1 MTSLTQH
8 QSSKF
13 VKLIAIG
20 DSKTRKTTS
29 LGSLVKLGYKL
40 RILDFD
46 NLLHPLRS
54 FIESECP
61 DLMSNVEY
69 RTLRDKRSGGAA
81 GPIITPKS
89 YIEAIKMLDRW
100 RYKDDDGNEVDLGS
114 PADWGPDCVLVIDS
128 LSRWCDAAF
137 AWRLPLTPPGKSGE
151 IDKRATFF
159 DAQQAVEHN
168 LSLLSAETF
177 ETNVVIICHILYQE
191 DDTGKPHGYPQGV
204 GQKLSPKIPQYFP
217 NVVLYRHKGSSYV
230 IQTKST
236 PMIDLAISRPFDV
249 EDEYDNA
256 TGLGEIFNVL
266 KDPPKQTKQT
276 NPKIKRVV

>member
-8 QSSKF
+8 SSSRF

-54 FIESECP
+54 FVEAECP
-61 DLMSNVEY
+61 QFMDNIEY
-69 RTLRDKRSGGAA
+69 RTLRDQRKATA
-81 GPIITPKS
+81 DGPHVTPKA
-89 YIEAIKMLDRW
+89 YIDGVKMLDRW
-100 RYKDDDGNEVDLGS
+100 KYKTEDGEVDLGV
-114 PADWGPDCVLVIDS
+114 PAEWGPDCVLVIDS

-137 AWRLPLTPPGKSGE
+137 DWRLPLTPRGKGGE
-151 IDKRATFF
+151 IDKRATYG
-159 DAQQAVEHN
+159 DAQKAVENN
-168 LSLLSAETF
+168 LSLLSSDNF

-191 DDTGKPHGYPQGV
+191 DDDGKIKGYPQGV

-217 NVVLYRHKGSSYV
+217 NVVLYKHKANSYV

-236 PMIDLAISRPFDV
+236 PMIDLAFSKPFDA

-266 KDPPKQTKQT
+266 KEPPIVASK
-276 NPKIKRVV
+276 PKLRKV

>member
-29 LGSLVKLGYKL
+29 LGALVKLGYKL

-46 NLLHPLRS
+46 NLLHPLKS
-54 FIESECP
+54 YVEENCP
-61 DLMSNVEY
+61 DLMHNVEY
-69 RTLRDKRSGGAA
+69 RTLRDQRKATPI
-81 GPIITPKS
+81 GPHVTPKA
-89 YIEAIKMLDRW
+89 YIEAVKMLDRW
-100 RYKDDDGNEVDLGS
+100 KYDDIDLGK
-114 PADWGPDCVLVIDS
+114 PAEWGPDCVLVIDS

-137 AWRLPLTPPGKSGE
+137 DWRLPLTAVGKGGE

-159 DAQQAVEHN
+159 DAQKAVEHN
-168 LSLLSAETF
+168 LALLSSESF
-177 ETNVVIICHILYQE
+177 ETNVILICHILYQE
-191 DDTGKPHGYPQGV
+191 EQDGKIKGYPQGV

-217 NVVLYRHKGSSYV
+217 NVILYRHKANSYV

-236 PMIDLAISRPFDV
+236 PMIDLALSKPFDV

-266 KDPPKQTKQT
+266 KEPPVMQSK
-276 NPKIKRVV
+276 PKLIRKV